1 MPRAVLRGACLQ
13 YTMAPR
19 SGPDKTAFTAVLHG
33 SMFSS
38 PVRESASAHEERAA
52 AQAAGLRLLYHDAA
66 KRPRQNRMC
75 CGFAWFNVLKPC
87 ARKRISARRARGRAS
102 GGLEVIIPW
111 RREAASTKPHS
122 LRFCMVQCSQV
133 HARKRISARR
143 ARGRASGGLEVII
156 PYFRLYVM
164 LSVHICQ
171 KTAALCRC
179 GRGCGGEGKMTVRGG
194 EAMAAKRTAAQGV
207 RSEMRPNGSK
217 GRSGNGSR
225 VWEKRKAPAFAGP
238 ITSLRRPTF
247 LALRK

>member
-1 MPRAVLRGACLQ
+1 MFLYEMPRAVLRGACLQ

-19 SGPDKTAFTAVLHG
+19 SGPDKTARAAVLHG

-52 AQAAGLRLLYHDAA
+52 AQAAGLRLLYHGAA
-66 KRPRQNRMC
+66 KRPRQNRIH

-87 ARKRISARRARGRAS
+87 
-102 GGLEVIIPW
+102 
-111 RREAASTKPHS
+111 
-122 LRFCMVQCSQV
+122 
-133 HARKRISARR
+133 ARKRISARR

-179 GRGCGGEGKMTVRGG
+179 RRGCGGEGKMTVRGG
-194 EAMAAKRTAAQGV
+194 EAMAAKRTAAQGA
-207 RSEMRPNGSK
+207 RSEMPRAILRGKPK
-217 GRSGNGSR
+217 RRGR
-225 VWEKRKAPAFAGP
+225 
-238 ITSLRRPTF
+238 
-247 LALRK
+247 